1 VPADLNDLP
10 LDRLYETLASDGMI
24 RRLFELARDEDLGEK
39 GDLTSK
45 AWFTDDA
52 PVRAHVSFRE
62 PGIVAGI
69 ACIEMICDVFAEVLG
84 ARVSCEIHLHD
95 GERADKDAHAATIEG
110 PRSAIVGVERT
121 VLNIVGRLSGI
132 ATLAAK
138 YVEAASTGKTR
149 LLDTRKTTPGLR
161 ALEKYAVRC
170 GGGHCHR
177 MGLHDAVLV
186 KDNHIAGLTDD
197 QLRAHAIDAS
207 ARGRELGASFIEIEV
222 DRLEQLDALLELDAG
237 AIDIVLLDNMSN
249 DQLREAVAKRDARN
263 PSLLLEASGGV
274 RLETVGDI
282 AATGVD
288 RISVGA
294 LTHSAISLDVGLDA
308 DAG

>member
-170 GGGHCHR
+170 GGGARPPTAGSHR
-177 MGLHDAVLV
+177 ASLPGVL
-186 KDNHIAGLTDD
+186 
-197 QLRAHAIDAS
+197 RPP
-207 ARGRELGASFIEIEV
+207 RGRAAGSRGRSPLRHSQRST
-222 DRLEQLDALLELDAG
+222 DR
-237 AIDIVLLDNMSN
+237 
-249 DQLREAVAKRDARN
+249 
-263 PSLLLEASGGV
+263 SGV
-274 RLETVGDI
+274 SIQWPR
-282 AATGVD
+282 
-288 RISVGA
+288 
-294 LTHSAISLDVGLDA
+294 
-308 DAG
+308 